1 MDYLGEKCPVCNK
14 EFTADDDIVVC
25 PDCGTPHHRE
35 CYAANGKCAH
45 EEYHFIGR
53 RWEKKADDKLA
64 STQMITCKYCGMTNI
79 GEADTCKYCGAKLGD
94 NNE

>member
-1 MDYLGEKCPVCNK
+1 MGGWIGSLIISMAVYGGLIGLLIYIGVVSKKKHSEERQNFDKVAK
-14 EFTADDDIVVC
+14 EA
-25 PDCGTPHHRE
+25 
-35 CYAANGKCAH
+35 
-45 EEYHFIGR
+45 
-53 RWEKKADDKLA
+53 EKKADDKLA

>member
-1 MDYLGEKCPVCNK
+1 MGGWIGSIILSMAVYGGLIALLVYIGVASKKKHNEERQNFDKVAK
-14 EFTADDDIVVC
+14 EA
-25 PDCGTPHHRE
+25 
-35 CYAANGKCAH
+35 
-45 EEYHFIGR
+45 
-53 RWEKKADDKLA
+53 EKKADDKLA

>member
-1 MDYLGEKCPVCNK
+1 MSAWIGSFILSIAVYGGLIGLLVYIGIASKKKHD
-14 EFTADDDIVVC
+14 
-25 PDCGTPHHRE
+25 
-35 CYAANGKCAH
+35 
-45 EEYHFIGR
+45 EERQNFDKVAEVA
-53 RWEKKADDKLA
+53 EKKADDKLA